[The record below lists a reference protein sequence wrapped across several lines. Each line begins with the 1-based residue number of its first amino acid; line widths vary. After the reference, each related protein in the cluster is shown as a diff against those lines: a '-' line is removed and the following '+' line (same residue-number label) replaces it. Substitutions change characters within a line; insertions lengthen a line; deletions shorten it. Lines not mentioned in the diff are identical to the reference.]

1 MPVSHTEEHIL
12 VKTQLPFL
20 ISVKPPSDFWKTN
33 LCLQPAP
40 SRSGPAAGTMQRLCR
55 SSALH
60 SLWLSSRYLRRHCR
74 NFSALTA
81 SHFGI
86 YNAPLWKWS
95 WDMDPGHADV
105 MFLTHNQDHRWV
117 RMWMTAQE
125 PSATSSSSVLSVE
138 YNNLSVS
145 YSRQG
150 LKSVSLFEEQE
161 LKALFPW
168 RCSLCWSW
176 AGVPAGF
183 RKAERA
189 EYGRMTSSI
198 VAEECGRP
206 ATVHVSGLCEQKL
219 VPSPPLCL
227 HGRRQEVL
235 CSSAQVWEG
244 EGWSF
249 LPSQLILTLLMFPST
264 SGAHKSKESWT
275 RGGY

>member
-1 MPVSHTEEHIL
+1 MPASHSEQHVL

-20 ISVKPPSDFWKTN
+20 ISVKPPSDFFWKTN

-60 SLWLSSRYLRRHCR
+60 SLWLSSCYLRRHCS

-95 WDMDPGHADV
+95 WDRDPGHADV
-105 MFLTHNQDHRWV
+105 MFLTHNQDHSWV
-117 RMWMTAQE
+117 GMSMTAQE

-138 YNNLSVS
+138 YNSLPVI

-168 RCSLCWSW
+168 RCSLSRSSSW
-176 AGVPAGF
+176 LQ
-183 RKAERA
+183 K
-189 EYGRMTSSI
+189 GRMSRLWKDDIVNRWGRVWSSSNSPRQRPVWAETSSQ
-198 VAEECGRP
+198 
-206 ATVHVSGLCEQKL
+206 SS
-219 VPSPPLCL
+219 SPPAWQKTGSAVFLRSSV
-227 HGRRQEVL
+227 RRRRMKL
-235 CSSAQVWEG
+235 PHSLSS
-244 EGWSF
+244 
-249 LPSQLILTLLMFPST
+249 
-264 SGAHKSKESWT
+264 H
-275 RGGY
+275 